1 MIKKIIVALVVFW
14 TWNAQAQFII
24 GGNLAYQIPFGAEKN
39 FTGMQLLLEKPVN
52 ERNSYYGKVSV
63 FFPQKVSV
71 ANAYVADAIDFG
83 TEPQSV
89 NLSMLTNFSSFG
101 VEFGRR
107 GYIINPIDYGF
118 SLYGSSTIVM
128 TFNTIKSRIQSY
140 DKTKYQ
146 IYGVDNDA
154 SLNGKGNI
162 FNLGFGV
169 SGGAKYDF
177 NFGTLYADV
186 SLGYD
191 FLQLASNSIAQQGYT
206 SFGSRLNFG
215 IGVGYRKILFP
226 KK

>member
-1 MIKKIIVALVVFW
+1 MIKRIIVVFSVFLAW
-14 TWNAQAQFII
+14 SVKAQFII
-24 GGNLAYQIPFGAEKN
+24 GGNMAYQIPFGSEKN
-39 FTGMQLLLEKPVN
+39 FTGVQLLLEKPVS
-52 ERNSYYGKVSV
+52 ERNSYYGKVSF
-63 FFPQKVSV
+63 FFPQKVNL
-71 ANAYVADAIDFG
+71 ANQYVADAIDFN

-101 VEFGRR
+101 IEFGRR

-128 TFNTIKSRIQSY
+128 TFNTIKSRVQSY

-146 IYGVDNDA
+146 IYGITEN
-154 SLNGKGNI
+154 LNGTGNI

-169 SGGAKYDF
+169 SGGMKYDF
-177 NFGTLYADV
+177 SFGTFYADV

-191 FLQLASNSIAQQGYT
+191 FLQLASNAIAQQGYS

-215 IGVGYRKILFP
+215 IGIGYRKILFP
-226 KK
+226 KGK